1 MNTDKTGDEEQTLGG
16 LLRQCAASVGGK
28 NFFLT
33 LAETIR
39 TTREGI
45 MVGEKK
51 QVNYASGTMTWNK
64 TLHAD
69 NWRLLIESAKV
80 RTKDGNI
87 LLPSTD
93 KRHKN
98 ILNMIRTLKPL
109 TFTVTPANAE
119 DGAGF
124 SFNPLDVIDAETTK
138 VSPLFKALFVMP
150 IDVLRKAMAEA

>member
-1 MNTDKTGDEEQTLGG
+1 MTSEQPLGE
-16 LLRQCAASVGGK
+16 LLRTCADSVGGK

-45 MVGEKK
+45 IVGEKK
-51 QVNYASGTMTWNK
+51 QINYTNGIMTWNK

-69 NWRLLIESAKV
+69 NWRLLVESAKV

-87 LLPSTD
+87 LLPADD

-109 TFTVTPANAE
+109 SFTVNPTNAA
-119 DGAGF
+119 DGEGF
-124 SFNPLDVIDAETTK
+124 TFNALEVIDEKTTRI
-138 VSPLFKALFVMP
+138 SPLFKALFVMP
-150 IDVLRKAMAEA
+150 IDLLRKAM

>member
-1 MNTDKTGDEEQTLGG
+1 MTTEQPLGE
-16 LLRQCAASVGGK
+16 LLRECADAVGGK

-45 MVGEKK
+45 ILAEKK
-51 QVNYASGTMTWNK
+51 QINYSSGVMTWNK

-69 NWRLLIESAKV
+69 NWRLLIDCAKV

-87 LLPSTD
+87 LLSPED
-93 KRHKN
+93 KRYKN

-109 TFTVTPANAE
+109 SFTITPSNTA
-119 DGAGF
+119 DGEGF
-124 SFNPLDVIDAETTK
+124 SFNALEVIDEKTTRI
-138 VSPLFKALFVMP
+138 SPLFKALFVMP
-150 IDVLRKAMAEA
+150 IDVLRKTII

>member
-1 MNTDKTGDEEQTLGG
+1 MDTTPTKTTNTEQTLGE
-16 LLRQCAASVGGK
+16 LLRECADAVGGK

-39 TTREGI
+39 STREGI
-45 MVGEKK
+45 IVGEKK
-51 QVNYASGTMTWNK
+51 QINYSSGIMTWNK

-69 NWRLLIESAKV
+69 NWRLLVETAKV

-87 LLPSTD
+87 LLGAED

-109 TFTVTPANAE
+109 TFTVTPTNSS
-119 DGAGF
+119 DGEGF
-124 SFNPLDVIDAETTK
+124 SFSALEVIDDKTTH
-138 VSPLFKALFVMP
+138 VSPLFKAMFVMP
-150 IDVLRKAMAEA
+150 IDVLRKTMA

>member
-1 MNTDKTGDEEQTLGG
+1 MTTEQPLGE
-16 LLRQCAASVGGK
+16 LLRECADSVGGK

-39 TTREGI
+39 STREGI
-45 MVGEKK
+45 IVGEKK
-51 QVNYASGTMTWNK
+51 QINYTSGTMTWNK

-69 NWRLLIESAKV
+69 NWRLLVETAKV

-87 LLPSTD
+87 LLSSED

-109 TFTVTPANAE
+109 TFTVKPNNSA
-119 DGAGF
+119 DGEGF
-124 SFNPLDVIDAETTK
+124 SFNALEVIDDKTTH

-150 IDVLRKAMAEA
+150 IDVLRKT

>member
-1 MNTDKTGDEEQTLGG
+1 MTSEQPLGE
-16 LLRQCAASVGGK
+16 LLRTCADSVGGK

-45 MVGEKK
+45 IVGEKK
-51 QVNYASGTMTWNK
+51 QINYTNGIMTWNK

-69 NWRLLIESAKV
+69 NWRLLVESAKV

-87 LLPSTD
+87 LLPSDD

-109 TFTVTPANAE
+109 SFTVTPTNAA
-119 DGAGF
+119 DGEGF
-124 SFNPLDVIDAETTK
+124 TFNALEVIDEKTTRI
-138 VSPLFKALFVMP
+138 SPLFKALFVMP
-150 IDVLRKAMAEA
+150 IDLLRKAM

>member
-1 MNTDKTGDEEQTLGG
+1 MTSEQPLGE
-16 LLRQCAASVGGK
+16 LLRTCADSVGGK

-45 MVGEKK
+45 IVGEKK
-51 QVNYASGTMTWNK
+51 QINYTNGIMTWNK

-69 NWRLLIESAKV
+69 NWRLLVESAKV

-87 LLPSTD
+87 LLPSDD
-93 KRHKN
+93 KRYKN

-109 TFTVTPANAE
+109 SFTVTPTNAA
-119 DGAGF
+119 DGEGF
-124 SFNPLDVIDAETTK
+124 TFNALEVIDEKTTRI
-138 VSPLFKALFVMP
+138 SPLFKALFVMP
-150 IDVLRKAMAEA
+150 IDLLRKAM

>member
-1 MNTDKTGDEEQTLGG
+1 MDTQSTESTNTEQTLGQY
-16 LLRQCAASVGGK
+16 LRECADAIGGK

-39 TTREGI
+39 NTREGI
-45 MVGEKK
+45 LLAEKK
-51 QVNYASGTMTWNK
+51 QINYPTGTMTWNK

-69 NWRLLIESAKV
+69 NWRLLIDSAKV

-87 LLPSTD
+87 LLSMED

-109 TFTVTPANAE
+109 EFTVIPTNPA
-119 DGAGF
+119 DGEGF
-124 SFNPLDVIDAETTK
+124 IFSALDVIDNQTTHI
-138 VSPLFKALFVMP
+138 SPLFKALFVMP
-150 IDVLRKAMAEA
+150 IDVLRKTMA

>member
-1 MNTDKTGDEEQTLGG
+1 MNTHKTGDEEQTLGE

-124 SFNPLDVIDAETTK
+124 SFNALDVTDAETTK

-150 IDVLRKAMAEA
+150 IDVLRKAMDAA

>member
-1 MNTDKTGDEEQTLGG
+1 MTSEQPLGE
-16 LLRQCAASVGGK
+16 LLRTCADSVGGK

-45 MVGEKK
+45 IVGEKK
-51 QVNYASGTMTWNK
+51 QINYTNGIMTWNK

-69 NWRLLIESAKV
+69 NWRLLVESAKV

-87 LLPSTD
+87 LLPADD

-109 TFTVTPANAE
+109 SFTVNPTNTADGEGFTFNALE
-119 DGAGF
+119 
-124 SFNPLDVIDAETTK
+124 VIDEKTTRI
-138 VSPLFKALFVMP
+138 SPLFKALFVMP
-150 IDVLRKAMAEA
+150 IDLLRKAM

>member
-1 MNTDKTGDEEQTLGG
+1 MTTEQPLGTL
-16 LLRQCAASVGGK
+16 LHECADSIGGK

-45 MVGEKK
+45 MVSEKK
-51 QVNYASGTMTWNK
+51 QINYTSGTMTWNK

-87 LLPSTD
+87 LLSSED
-93 KRHKN
+93 KRHKS

-109 TFTVTPANAE
+109 TFTVKPNNSE
-119 DGAGF
+119 DGEGF
-124 SFNPLDVIDAETTK
+124 NFTALEVIDEKTTR
-138 VSPLFKALFVMP
+138 VSPLFRALFVMP
-150 IDVLRKAMAEA
+150 IEVLKKSMG

>member
-1 MNTDKTGDEEQTLGG
+1 MTTEPPLGTL
-16 LLRQCAASVGGK
+16 LHECADSIGGK

-45 MVGEKK
+45 MVSEKK
-51 QVNYASGTMTWNK
+51 QINYTSGTMTWNK

-87 LLPSTD
+87 LLSSED

-109 TFTVTPANAE
+109 TFTVKPNNSE
-119 DGAGF
+119 DGEGF
-124 SFNPLDVIDAETTK
+124 SFTALDIIDEKTTR
-138 VSPLFKALFVMP
+138 VSPLFKAMFVMP
-150 IDVLRKAMAEA
+150 IEVLKKSMG

>member
-1 MNTDKTGDEEQTLGG
+1 MTTEQPLDE
-16 LLRQCAASVGGK
+16 LLRGCADSVGGK

-45 MVGEKK
+45 IVGEKK
-51 QVNYASGTMTWNK
+51 QINYTNGIMTWNK

-87 LLPSTD
+87 LLPSED

-109 TFTVTPANAE
+109 SFTVTPTNAA
-119 DGAGF
+119 DGEGF
-124 SFNPLDVIDAETTK
+124 SFSALEVIDEKTTRI
-138 VSPLFKALFVMP
+138 SPLFKALFVMP
-150 IDVLRKAMAEA
+150 IDLLRKAM

>member
-1 MNTDKTGDEEQTLGG
+1 MTTEQPLNE
-16 LLRQCAASVGGK
+16 LLRECADSVGGK

-39 TTREGI
+39 STREGI
-45 MVGEKK
+45 LVGEKK
-51 QVNYASGTMTWNK
+51 QINYTSGTMTWNK

-87 LLPSTD
+87 LLPAED

-98 ILNMIRTLKPL
+98 ILNMIRTLKPI
-109 TFTVTPANAE
+109 TFTVKPINSE
-119 DGAGF
+119 DGEGF
-124 SFNPLDVIDAETTK
+124 SFAALEILDEKTTR
-138 VSPLFKALFVMP
+138 VSPLFKAMFTMP
-150 IDVLRKAMAEA
+150 MDVLKKSMG

>member
-1 MNTDKTGDEEQTLGG
+1 MTSEQPLGE
-16 LLRQCAASVGGK
+16 LLRTCADSVGGK

-45 MVGEKK
+45 IVGEKK
-51 QVNYASGTMTWNK
+51 QINYTNGIMTWNK

-69 NWRLLIESAKV
+69 NWRLLVESAKV

-87 LLPSTD
+87 LLPADD

-109 TFTVTPANAE
+109 SFTVTPTNAA
-119 DGAGF
+119 DGEGF
-124 SFNPLDVIDAETTK
+124 TFNALEVIDEKTTRI
-138 VSPLFKALFVMP
+138 SPLFKALFVMP
-150 IDVLRKAMAEA
+150 IDLLRKAM

>member
-1 MNTDKTGDEEQTLGG
+1 MTSEQPLDQ
-16 LLRQCAASVGGK
+16 LLRECSEAVGGK

-45 MVGEKK
+45 IVGEKK
-51 QVNYASGTMTWNK
+51 QINYTNGIMTWNK

-69 NWRLLIESAKV
+69 NWRLLVESAKV

-87 LLPSTD
+87 LLPIED

-109 TFTVTPANAE
+109 TFTVTPNNAS
-119 DGAGF
+119 DGEGF
-124 SFNPLDVIDAETTK
+124 SFNALEVIDDKTTR
-138 VSPLFKALFVMP
+138 VSPLFKAMFVMP
-150 IDVLRKAMAEA
+150 IDVLKKNMG

>member
-1 MNTDKTGDEEQTLGG
+1 MTTEPALSE
-16 LLRQCAASVGGK
+16 LLRECANAVGGK

-45 MVGEKK
+45 IVGEKK
-51 QVNYASGTMTWNK
+51 QINYTNGIMTWNK

-69 NWRLLIESAKV
+69 NWRLLVESAKV

-87 LLPSTD
+87 LLPIED

-109 TFTVTPANAE
+109 TFTVTPNNAS
-119 DGAGF
+119 DGEGF
-124 SFNPLDVIDAETTK
+124 SFNALEVIDDKTTR
-138 VSPLFKALFVMP
+138 VSPLFKAMFVMP
-150 IDVLRKAMAEA
+150 IDVLKKNMG

>member
-1 MNTDKTGDEEQTLGG
+1 MDTTPTETTNSEQTLGE
-16 LLRQCAASVGGK
+16 LLRECADSVGGK

-45 MVGEKK
+45 IVGEKK
-51 QVNYASGTMTWNK
+51 QINYSNGTMTWNK

-69 NWRLLIESAKV
+69 NWRLLVESAKV

-87 LLPSTD
+87 LLPSED

-109 TFTVTPANAE
+109 MFTVKPNNSA
-119 DGAGF
+119 DGEGF
-124 SFNPLDVIDAETTK
+124 SFSALEVIDDKTTH
-138 VSPLFKALFVMP
+138 VSPLFKAMFVMP
-150 IDVLRKAMAEA
+150 IDVLRKTMV

>member
-1 MNTDKTGDEEQTLGG
+1 MTTEQPLNE
-16 LLRQCAASVGGK
+16 LLRECADSIGGK

-45 MVGEKK
+45 IVGEKK
-51 QVNYASGTMTWNK
+51 QINYTNGTMTWNK

-69 NWRLLIESAKV
+69 NWRLLIESSKV

-87 LLPSTD
+87 LLPSED

-109 TFTVTPANAE
+109 SFTVTPTNTTDGEGFTFNALE
-119 DGAGF
+119 
-124 SFNPLDVIDAETTK
+124 VIDEKTTR

-150 IDVLRKAMAEA
+150 IDLLRKAM

>member
-1 MNTDKTGDEEQTLGG
+1 MTTEQPLNE
-16 LLRQCAASVGGK
+16 LLRECADSIGGK

-45 MVGEKK
+45 IVGEKK
-51 QVNYASGTMTWNK
+51 QINYTNGTMTWNK

-69 NWRLLIESAKV
+69 NWRLLIESSKV

-87 LLPSTD
+87 LLPSED

-109 TFTVTPANAE
+109 SFTVTPTNTTDGEGFTFNALE
-119 DGAGF
+119 VMD
-124 SFNPLDVIDAETTK
+124 EKTTR

-150 IDVLRKAMAEA
+150 IDLLRKAM

>member
-1 MNTDKTGDEEQTLGG
+1 MDNEQTLGE
-16 LLRQCAASVGGK
+16 LLRECSDKVGGK

-45 MVGEKK
+45 IVGEKK
-51 QVNYASGTMTWNK
+51 QINYSNGVMTWNK

-87 LLPSTD
+87 LLSAED

-109 TFTVTPANAE
+109 TFTVTPKDPSDGEGFNFNALE
-119 DGAGF
+119 
-124 SFNPLDVIDAETTK
+124 VIDDKTTR
-138 VSPLFKALFVMP
+138 VSPLFKAMFVMP
-150 IDVLRKAMAEA
+150 IDVLRKTMV

>member
-1 MNTDKTGDEEQTLGG
+1 MTPEQPLDQ
-16 LLRQCAASVGGK
+16 LLRECAEAVGGK
-28 NFFLT
+28 NFFLI

-45 MVGEKK
+45 IVGEKK
-51 QVNYASGTMTWNK
+51 QINYTNGIMTWNK

-69 NWRLLIESAKV
+69 NWRLLLESTKV

-87 LLPSTD
+87 LLPIED

-109 TFTVTPANAE
+109 TFTVTPKNAS
-119 DGAGF
+119 DGEGF
-124 SFNPLDVIDAETTK
+124 SFNALEVIDDKTTR
-138 VSPLFKALFVMP
+138 VSPLFKAMFVMP
-150 IDVLRKAMAEA
+150 IDVLKKTMG

>member
-1 MNTDKTGDEEQTLGG
+1 MTTEQSLSE
-16 LLRQCAASVGGK
+16 LLRECADSVGGK

-45 MVGEKK
+45 IVGEKK
-51 QVNYASGTMTWNK
+51 QINYSNGVMTWNK

-87 LLPSTD
+87 LLPAED

-109 TFTVTPANAE
+109 SFTVTPANAA
-119 DGAGF
+119 DGEGF
-124 SFNPLDVIDAETTK
+124 TFNALEVVDEKTTR

-150 IDVLRKAMAEA
+150 IDVLKKNMG

>member
-1 MNTDKTGDEEQTLGG
+1 MDSTEQTLAEQ
-16 LLRQCAASVGGK
+16 LRDCAEAIGGK

-39 TTREGI
+39 STREGI
-45 MVGEKK
+45 IVGEKK
-51 QVNYASGTMTWNK
+51 QINYSSGVMTWNK

-87 LLPSTD
+87 LLPAED

-109 TFTVTPANAE
+109 TFTVMPTNSS
-119 DGAGF
+119 DGEGF
-124 SFNPLDVIDAETTK
+124 SFSALEVIDEKTTHI
-138 VSPLFKALFVMP
+138 SPLFKAMFVMP
-150 IDVLRKAMAEA
+150 IDLLRKSL

>member
-1 MNTDKTGDEEQTLGG
+1 MTSEQPLDQ
-16 LLRQCAASVGGK
+16 LLRECAEAVGGK

-45 MVGEKK
+45 IVGEKK
-51 QVNYASGTMTWNK
+51 QINYTNGIMTWNK

-69 NWRLLIESAKV
+69 NWRLLVESAKV

-87 LLPSTD
+87 LLPIED

-109 TFTVTPANAE
+109 TFTVIPNNAS
-119 DGAGF
+119 DGEGF
-124 SFNPLDVIDAETTK
+124 SFNALEVIDDKTTR
-138 VSPLFKALFVMP
+138 VSPLFKAMFVMP
-150 IDVLRKAMAEA
+150 IDVLKKTMG

>member
-1 MNTDKTGDEEQTLGG
+1 MNNEKPLNE
-16 LLRQCAASVGGK
+16 LLAECAETIGGK

-39 TTREGI
+39 STREGI
-45 MVGEKK
+45 ILGEKK
-51 QVNYASGTMTWNK
+51 QINYPNGTLTWNK
-64 TLHAD
+64 NLHAD

-87 LLPSTD
+87 LLSTED

-109 TFTVTPANAE
+109 AFTVIPKNSDDGEGFIFNALE
-119 DGAGF
+119 I
-124 SFNPLDVIDAETTK
+124 IDEKTTHI
-138 VSPLFKALFVMP
+138 SPLFKALFTIPM
-150 IDVLRKAMAEA
+150 DVLKKSMN

>member
-1 MNTDKTGDEEQTLGG
+1 MNTDKTGGEEQTLGE
-16 LLRQCAASVGGK
+16 LLRECADAVGGK

-33 LAETIR
+33 LVETIR

-45 MVGEKK
+45 MVAEKK
-51 QVNYASGTMTWNK
+51 QVNYSSGTMTWNK

-69 NWRLLIESAKV
+69 NWRLLVEAAKV

-87 LLPSTD
+87 LLPPTD

-109 TFTVTPANAE
+109 AFTVTPSNPE

-124 SFNPLDVIDAETTK
+124 TFHPLDVVDDQTTT

-150 IDVLRKAMAEA
+150 IDVVRKTMASA

>member
-1 MNTDKTGDEEQTLGG
+1 MPAEPSLETL
-16 LLRQCAASVGGK
+16 LNECAIAVGGK

-39 TTREGI
+39 STREGI
-45 MVGEKK
+45 IVGEKK
-51 QVNYASGTMTWNK
+51 QINYTNGTMTWNK

-87 LLPSTD
+87 LLPAED

-109 TFTVTPANAE
+109 TFTVKPNNSE
-119 DGAGF
+119 DGEGF
-124 SFNPLDVIDAETTK
+124 SFAALEVIDNQTTRI
-138 VSPLFKALFVMP
+138 SPIFKAMFVMP
-150 IDVLRKAMAEA
+150 IEVLKKSMG

>member
-1 MNTDKTGDEEQTLGG
+1 MTSEQPLGE
-16 LLRQCAASVGGK
+16 LLRTCAESVGGK

-45 MVGEKK
+45 IVGEKK
-51 QVNYASGTMTWNK
+51 QINYTNGIMTWNK

-69 NWRLLIESAKV
+69 NWRLLVESAKV

-87 LLPSTD
+87 LLPSDD

-109 TFTVTPANAE
+109 SFTVTPTNTA
-119 DGAGF
+119 DGEGF
-124 SFNPLDVIDAETTK
+124 TFSALEVIDEKTTRI
-138 VSPLFKALFVMP
+138 SPLFKALFVMP
-150 IDVLRKAMAEA
+150 IDLLRKAM

>member
-1 MNTDKTGDEEQTLGG
+1 MDTTPTETTSTEQTLGE
-16 LLRQCAASVGGK
+16 LLRECADSVGGK

-45 MVGEKK
+45 IVGEKK
-51 QVNYASGTMTWNK
+51 QINYSNGIMTWNK

-69 NWRLLIESAKV
+69 NWRLLVESAKV

-87 LLPSTD
+87 LLSAED

-109 TFTVTPANAE
+109 TFTVKPNNSA
-119 DGAGF
+119 DGEGF
-124 SFNPLDVIDAETTK
+124 SFSALEVIDDKTTRI
-138 VSPLFKALFVMP
+138 SPLFKALFVMP
-150 IDVLRKAMAEA
+150 IDVLRKTMV

>member
-1 MNTDKTGDEEQTLGG
+1 MTTEQPLGE
-16 LLRQCAASVGGK
+16 LLRECANAVGGK

-39 TTREGI
+39 STREGI
-45 MVGEKK
+45 LVGEKK
-51 QVNYASGTMTWNK
+51 QINYTSGTMTWNK

-87 LLPSTD
+87 LLPAED

-109 TFTVTPANAE
+109 MFTVKPNNSE
-119 DGAGF
+119 DGQGF
-124 SFNPLDVIDAETTK
+124 SFAALEVIDEKTTR
-138 VSPLFKALFVMP
+138 VSPLFKAMFTIP
-150 IDVLRKAMAEA
+150 TDVLKKNMG